1 MTPDSIQSEETTF
14 ISKLTL
20 FSLDICFIFLRLLQK
35 NKQESKDVKVKKK
48 NAEEE
53 SEGDEDSEEES
64 DEDDDEEEESEGDE
78 SEEDESDEDD
88 EEEDESDEEDEITT
102 SLTAKKQ
109 VRFEGVKELN
119 FELCVIYKQ

>member
-1 MTPDSIQSEETTF
+1 MF

-20 FSLDICFIFLRLLQK
+20 FSLDICFIFLCLLQK

-53 SEGDEDSEEES
+53 SEEDEDSEDES
-64 DEDDDEEEESEGDE
+64 GEDDDEEEESEEDE

-88 EEEDESDEEDEITT
+88 DEEEDESEEEDEITT

-109 VRFEGVKELN
+109 VRFEGVKELI